1 MEKLNIV
8 SLFSGMGAFERALNN
23 INVPFN
29 LIAYS
34 EIDKYASKAYSLL
47 HGVSEDLN
55 LGDIT
60 KVNENEIT
68 DKEID
73 ILTYGFPCQD
83 ISVAGE
89 KKGFFD
95 EDGNQT
101 RSGLFFDALR
111 IIRATKPK
119 ICIAEN
125 VKNLTNPKML
135 GLLFTVIGQLSSVG
149 YTSTW
154 RVLNA
159 ADFGIPQNRERVFI
173 VSIRHD
179 VLGEMLEN
187 DSCFMFPN
195 PIKLTTAMSDF
206 LQPSEDVESKYW
218 LSPDKTE
225 SVIRHNAAHAG
236 HIVNDPVCDTL
247 LSRDYKDPKVIKVAA
262 DMNHYHNDQMNRLY
276 DPSGLCPTLKT
287 VSGGGREIKI
297 EDVNGKYRKL
307 TPIEYFRLMGFT
319 DDDVYILEKNGISK
333 TQLYKMAGNSIVVN
347 VAMALMKNVIASLRG
362 EKIMM
367 PIDYPLEEQLERIDE
382 EVKEFCLSKPTYE
395 MDDDELA
402 EAEDDASLY
411 VEWVEDDEYIQLVP
425 RVKKT
430 GKMIYPL

>member
-1 MEKLNIV
+1 MGKLNIV
-8 SLFSGMGAFERALNN
+8 SLFSGMGAFERALSN
-23 INVPFN
+23 INAPFN
-29 LIAYS
+29 LVAYS

-73 ILTYGFPCQD
+73 MLLYGFPCTD
-83 ISVAGE
+83 ISIAGE

-95 EDGNQT
+95 EDGKQT

-119 ICIAEN
+119 IAIAEN
-125 VKNLTNPKML
+125 VKNLTNPKMWP
-135 GLLFTVIGQLSSVG
+135 LFKTVCDALWESG
-149 YTSTW
+149 YHSCW
-154 RVLNA
+154 KVMNA
-159 ADFGIPQNRERVFI
+159 SDYGIPQNRERVFI
-173 VSIRHD
+173 VSVRDD
-179 VLGEMLEN
+179 VYWDRYWGHVSFHWPEET
-187 DSCFMFPN
+187 
-195 PIKLTTAMSDF
+195 KLTTTMSDY
-206 LQPSEDVESKYW
+206 LQAPSEIKSGFW

-236 HIVNDPVCDTL
+236 HIVSDPVCDTL

-262 DMNHYHNDQMNRLY
+262 DMNHYRNDQMNRLY

-307 TPIEYFRLMGFT
+307 TPVEYFRLMGFT
-319 DDDVYILEKNGISK
+319 DDDVYLLEKNGISK

-347 VAMALMKNVIASLRG
+347 VAMALMKSVIEYLKG
-362 EKIMM
+362 E
-367 PIDYPLEEQLERIDE
+367 
-382 EVKEFCLSKPTYE
+382 
-395 MDDDELA
+395 
-402 EAEDDASLY
+402 
-411 VEWVEDDEYIQLVP
+411 
-425 RVKKT
+425 
-430 GKMIYPL
+430 